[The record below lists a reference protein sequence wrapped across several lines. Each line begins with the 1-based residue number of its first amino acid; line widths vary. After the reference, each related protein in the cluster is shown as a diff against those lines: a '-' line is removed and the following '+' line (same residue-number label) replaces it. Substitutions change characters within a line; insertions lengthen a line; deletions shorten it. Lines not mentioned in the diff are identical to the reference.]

1 MLYFIPNGL
10 FTTAAE
16 STEPAVLSYHQEY
29 FHPLKVRIYSDFHK
43 ARASPLF
50 LPILWLN
57 KATLKGER
65 EDFRWS
71 NGEEKLDK
79 MKLIILDHYSQAR
92 STPLGCYKK
101 LIEYYKNGDLSFK
114 YVKTFNM
121 DEYVGLPRDHP
132 ESYHSFMWNNFFKH
146 IDIHPENT
154 HILDGNAA
162 DLQAECDAFE
172 EKIKAAGGIELF
184 VGGIGPDGHIAFN
197 EPGSSLVSRTRVK
210 TLAMDTILAN
220 ARFFD
225 GDLAKVPTMA
235 LTVGVGTVMD
245 AREVMIL
252 ITGAHKAF
260 ALYKAIEEGVNHM
273 WTVSAFQQHPRTVF
287 VCDEDATLELKVKTV
302 KYFKGLMLVH
312 NKLVDPLYS
321 IKEKETGKSQSSK
334 KPYSD

>member
-1 MLYFIPNGL
+1 
-10 FTTAAE
+10 
-16 STEPAVLSYHQEY
+16 
-29 FHPLKVRIYSDFHK
+29 
-43 ARASPLF
+43 
-50 LPILWLN
+50 
-57 KATLKGER
+57 
-65 EDFRWS
+65 
-71 NGEEKLDK
+71 
-79 MKLIILDHYSQAR
+79 MKLIILDNYSQASEWAAKYIR
-92 STPLGCYKK
+92 NRIVQFGPGPGRFFTLG
-101 LIEYYKNGDLSFK
+101 LP
-114 YVKTFNM
+114 T
-121 DEYVGLPRDHP
+121 GLPRDHP

-146 IDIHPENT
+146 IDISPENV
-154 HILDGNAA
+154 HILDGNAP

-225 GDLAKVPTMA
+225 GDLSKVPTMA

-260 ALYKAIEEGVNHM
+260 ALYKAIEDGVNHM
-273 WTVSAFQQHPRTVF
+273 WTVSAFQQHPNTVF

-312 NKLVDPLYS
+312 NKLVEPLYS
-321 IKEKETGKSQSSK
+321 MKEMGAERSQAK

>member
-1 MLYFIPNGL
+1 
-10 FTTAAE
+10 
-16 STEPAVLSYHQEY
+16 
-29 FHPLKVRIYSDFHK
+29 
-43 ARASPLF
+43 
-50 LPILWLN
+50 
-57 KATLKGER
+57 
-65 EDFRWS
+65 
-71 NGEEKLDK
+71 
-79 MKLIILDHYSQAR
+79 MKLIILDHYSQASEWAAKYIR
-92 STPLGCYKK
+92 NRIIQFNPGPEKYFTLGLPTGAFLDGEGAVDRSGSRQQGPGSTPLGCYKK

-154 HILDGNAA
+154 HILDGNAV

-225 GDLAKVPTMA
+225 GELTKVPTMA

-273 WTVSAFQQHPRTVF
+273 WTVSAFQQHPCTVF

-312 NKLVDPLYS
+312 NKLVDPL
-321 IKEKETGKSQSSK
+321 
-334 KPYSD
+334 